1 MHDENG
7 VVKRAGLPVLRRG
20 PVACET
26 SVGCAK
32 GHWGIK
38 PDLTSNDELVIDLFQ
53 SSMSSGGQML
63 TESERNSDFLMEAFS
78 ELAQTQRYIERYDR
92 RAELIMITRQLMDR

>member
-7 VVKRAGLPVLRRG
+7 LVKRAGLPVLMRG

-32 GHWGIK
+32 GHWINK
-38 PDLTSNDELVIDLFQ
+38 PDLTTSEDMVIDLFQ
-53 SSMSSGGQML
+53 SSISSGGQML
-63 TESERNSDFLMEAFS
+63 TELERNSDFLMEAFS
-78 ELAQTQRYIERYDR
+78 ELMQTQKYIERYER
-92 RAELIMITRQLMDR
+92 RAELLILMRQLMDR